1 MSTPPV
7 IRIGRRVPYRPI
19 LVSIGI
25 AAVLILGFGA
35 QALTSTHPENAPILL
50 LFLLLPVVVAAT
62 MIPLNQYAEID
73 PTTWLVRVN
82 GAEPR
87 PLADLTHCT
96 VNEFRGARTL
106 TIGYSDRRRD
116 RFTVSSHTPFG
127 SPRVER
133 DWIRYLLPYTGLP
146 RDPTSR
152 LSEALGTAYDR
163 HATLEQAQTFAHE
176 WLK

>member
-1 MSTPPV
+1 MSAPSV
-7 IRIGRRVPYRPI
+7 IRIGRRVPYSAI
-19 LVSIGI
+19 LSSISI
-25 AAVLILGFGA
+25 AAVLMVGFGVP
-35 QALTSTHPENAPILL
+35 ALAGKHPEHAPLLL
-50 LFLLLPVVVAAT
+50 LFLLIPVIVAAT

-82 GAEPR
+82 GGEPR
-87 PLADLTHCT
+87 PLAHLTHCT
-96 VNEFRGARTL
+96 VNEFRGVRTL

-116 RFTVSSHTPFG
+116 RFAVSSHTPFG

-152 LSEALGTAYDR
+152 LSEAFGTAYDR

>member
-1 MSTPPV
+1 MSAPSV
-7 IRIGRRVPYRPI
+7 IRIGRRVPYRAI
-19 LVSIGI
+19 LMSLGI
-25 AAVLILGFGA
+25 AAVLMVWFGYA
-35 QALTSTHPENAPILL
+35 ALTGDHPQQTPFILMFL
-50 LFLLLPVVVAAT
+50 LFPLGVAAT

-82 GAEPR
+82 GGEPH
-87 PLADLTHCT
+87 PLAHLTHCT
-96 VNEFRGARTL
+96 VNEFRGVRTL

-116 RFTVSSHTPFG
+116 RFAVSSHTPFG

-152 LSEALGTAYDR
+152 LREVLGTTYAR